1 MRRTTREKIWIAL
14 LLAVVMMAG
23 CDESGKVRDEA
34 MQAGRPPE
42 SFPPAGKDLSGH
54 DYFQAMDDGAP
65 LTDDEVKG
73 RDMWIVWTGGND
85 RFWDVMTNDTFGAFD
100 LLKTL
105 SSYPGMKFGRD
116 NRWDYLGLV
125 NEPCFEKAS
134 GPDANRYDLWLDHR
148 RADCPSGPDPFED
161 EAKYPGVKI
170 GARGTTVPV
179 GSYYGY
185 ASGIVGLRLFPNP
198 AFDEE
203 AKRTWNPDRFYTDPS
218 YYQSKKL
225 IRPYRVGMSCGFCHV
240 GPSPIHPPA
249 DPENP
254 QWENLNSTVGAQYSW
269 FDRIWVWNAD
279 PANFTF
285 QLVHTSR
292 PGTLDTSLVSTD
304 SIVNPRTMNAVYSLA
319 ARMELARHWGHET
332 LVGPELNNK
341 QFNHFVQSG
350 PLTEFYHKPEV
361 QTPRVLKDGSDSVGA
376 LGALNRVYL
385 NIGLFSEEWLLHF
398 NPLVGGKPI
407 TPIEISVAEKNSS
420 YWKATEAQTFLLAQ
434 FLLKAG
440 RPDHLRDAPGGAQY
454 LTAATRVLDRGKEVF
469 AERCARC
476 HSSKLPKPA
485 QGLDPGGCAGPHY
498 LACWNRYWE
507 WTKTDDFKQK
517 TREIVK
523 APDFLDNNYLST
535 DLRVPVTLLQ
545 TNACSPLATN
555 AIGGNIWDNFSSHS
569 YKDLP
574 SVGEI
579 TIYDPFTGEPKQ
591 YQMPA
596 GGRGYTRPP
605 SLISLW
611 STSPYLLNNTVGK
624 FDPSPSV
631 EARMRSF
638 ETGIEQM
645 LWPEKRDKDQDPVI
659 RDKIPGVIDRTT
671 ATSWLSVPVG
681 YLPEAFATFRTPL
694 NRLLPRIF
702 TAEGSVRIGP
712 IPKGTPVD
720 LFGNLDVLSDAT
732 DPDERIAHAAKV
744 AALLA
749 QLKHDLEALG
759 PNPTDDDARK
769 VFAPLGRQLFELSK
783 CPDYV
788 VNRGHYFGTD
798 KFAEEPALGDND
810 KRALIEFLK
819 TF

>member
-1 MRRTTREKIWIAL
+1 MRGTTGRKIWITLSFAAAL
-14 LLAVVMMAG
+14 LVG
-23 CDESGKVRDEA
+23 CDESGRVQDEA
-34 MQAGRPPE
+34 MRAGRQPQ
-42 SFPPAGKDLSGH
+42 SFPAAGEDPATGEDL
-54 DYFQAMDDGAP
+54 FKAMDNGAGFSP
-65 LTDDEVKG
+65 DEVKG
-73 RDMWIVWTGGND
+73 RNMWIVWTGGND
-85 RFWDVMTNDTFGAFD
+85 RFWDVMTIDSFGAFD

-105 SSYPGMKFGRD
+105 SSYPGLKFNRD
-116 NRWDYLGLV
+116 NRWNYLGLV

-134 GPDANRYDLWLDHR
+134 GPDPNRYGLWLDHR
-148 RADCPSGPDPFED
+148 RADCRPDSFED
-161 EAKYPGVKI
+161 ETKYPGVKI
-170 GARGTTVPV
+170 GARGNTVPV

-203 AKRTWNPDRFYTDPS
+203 AKKNWDADKFYTEPR

-225 IRPYRVGMSCGFCHV
+225 VRPYRVGMSCGFCHV

-254 QWENLNSTVGAQYSW
+254 QWENLNSTVGAQYFW
-269 FDRIWVWNAD
+269 FDRIFVWDAD
-279 PANFTF
+279 PTNFTF

-292 PGTLDTSLVSTD
+292 PGALDTSLVSTD
-304 SIVNPRTMNAVYSLA
+304 SIVNPRTMNAFYSLG
-319 ARMELARHWGHET
+319 ARLELARRWGHEI
-332 LVGPELNNK
+332 LAGPELNNK
-341 QFNHFVQSG
+341 QFNDFVQSG
-350 PLTEFYHKPEV
+350 PLAELYHKPEV

-398 NPLVGGKPI
+398 NAFVGGTPI

-440 RPDHLRDAPGGAQY
+440 QPDHLKDAPGGVQY
-454 LTAATRVLDRGKEVF
+454 LAASATVLDRGKEVF

-476 HSSKLPKPA
+476 HSSKLPTPA
-485 QGLDPGGCAGPHY
+485 QGVDPGGCAGPHY

-517 TREIVK
+517 TQAIVK
-523 APDFLDNNYLST
+523 APDFLDGNYLST
-535 DLRVPVTLLQ
+535 ELRVPLTLLQ

-555 AIGGNIWDNFSSHS
+555 AIAGNIWDNFSSQS

-579 TIYDPFTGEPKQ
+579 TIYDPFTGEPRL
-591 YQMPA
+591 YRMPA

-611 STSPYLLNNTVGK
+611 STAPYLLNNTVGK

-638 ETGIEQM
+638 QIGIEQM
-645 LWPEKRDKDQDPVI
+645 LWPEKRDKDAVFH
-659 RDKIPGVIDRTT
+659 DKIPGSIDRTT

-694 NRLLPRIF
+694 SRLLPGIF
-702 TAEGSVRIGP
+702 TSEGSVKIGP
-712 IPKGTPVD
+712 IPKDTPVD
-720 LFGNLDVLSDAT
+720 LIGNLDVLSDST
-732 DPDERIAHAAKV
+732 DPGERVAHAAQV
-744 AALLA
+744 AALLV

-769 VFAPLGRQLFELSK
+769 VFAPLGRRLFELSK
-783 CPDYV
+783 CPDYI

-798 KFAEEPALGDND
+798 RFAEEPGLNDDD